1 MDDWQD
7 IEDDEYSTIATPP
20 SSSLCKDLHREP
32 SLNDLLRQEQQQLT
46 NRVTQYQMVAEDP
59 VHEVLAMTQN
69 IASLVGQISKNIPDL
84 VNDAMLASA
93 EDIEQRVV
101 LAVRQN
107 SKVVDLLPLT
117 AQITATSEVQSEKIS
132 QLTVQTQNFRNTI
145 HKPQRIP
152 QLFYA
157 STAIVGFVTI
167 AAAGFT
173 WKSTSER

>member
-7 IEDDEYSTIATPP
+7 IEDDDYPTVVTPP

-32 SLNDLLRQEQQQLT
+32 SLNDLLRLEQQQLT

-93 EDIEQRVV
+93 EDTA
-101 LAVRQN
+101 LPAVTRHTFLSLTYLLN
-107 SKVVDLLPLT
+107 SFQDLSC
-117 AQITATSEVQSEKIS
+117 TS
-132 QLTVQTQNFRNTI
+132 
-145 HKPQRIP
+145 
-152 QLFYA
+152 
-157 STAIVGFVTI
+157 
-167 AAAGFT
+167 
-173 WKSTSER
+173 

>member
-1 MDDWQD
+1 M
-7 IEDDEYSTIATPP
+7 
-20 SSSLCKDLHREP
+20 
-32 SLNDLLRQEQQQLT
+32 
-46 NRVTQYQMVAEDP
+46 
-59 VHEVLAMTQN
+59 
-69 IASLVGQISKNIPDL
+69 GQISKNIPDL

-132 QLTVQTQNFRNTI
+132 QLTAQTQNFRHTI

-152 QLFYA
+152 QL
-157 STAIVGFVTI
+157 V
-167 AAAGFT
+167 
-173 WKSTSER
+173 RPQ

>member
-7 IEDDEYSTIATPP
+7 IEDDDYSTIATPP

-59 VHEVLAMTQN
+59 VHEVLAMTQK

-101 LAVRQN
+101 LAVRQ
-107 SKVVDLLPLT
+107 
-117 AQITATSEVQSEKIS
+117 
-132 QLTVQTQNFRNTI
+132 
-145 HKPQRIP
+145 
-152 QLFYA
+152 
-157 STAIVGFVTI
+157 IV
-167 AAAGFT
+167 
-173 WKSTSER
+173 KSSIYCH

>member
-7 IEDDEYSTIATPP
+7 IEDDDYSTIATPP

-46 NRVTQYQMVAEDP
+46 NRVTHYQMVAEDP

-117 AQITATSEVQSEKIS
+117 AQITATSED
-132 QLTVQTQNFRNTI
+132 
-145 HKPQRIP
+145 
-152 QLFYA
+152 
-157 STAIVGFVTI
+157 
-167 AAAGFT
+167 
-173 WKSTSER
+173 